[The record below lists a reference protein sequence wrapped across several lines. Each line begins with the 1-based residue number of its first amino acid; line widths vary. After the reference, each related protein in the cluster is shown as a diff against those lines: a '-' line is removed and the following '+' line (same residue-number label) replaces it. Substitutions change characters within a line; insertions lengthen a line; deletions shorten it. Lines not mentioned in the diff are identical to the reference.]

1 MNNSFIKIE
10 IIDSKPV
17 VSFEY
22 SSIEDFKDLMF
33 FIMSESG
40 LNLLYNSIEQNLISN
55 DKNEEI
61 DMLNMIISVLNSSID
76 LNSTDDDFIDPCSFA

>member
-22 SSIEDFKDLMF
+22 SNIEDFKDLMF

>member
-76 LNSTDDDFIDPCSFA
+76 LDSTDDDFIDPCSFA